1 MAENPLNPRDAKKVN
16 EELGFVEDALLS
28 IAATLTNTIQ
38 EAIEDIKDSSKG
50 VAEVLKDQVGKNV
63 KNLARDLNKT
73 AENTEKIAKGTLKRA
88 DIDKQITA
96 RLLKQQA
103 ITRNLATLANAGV
116 ISKQEEERVVKEIN
130 EAERAHSA
138 LLKDQLNIAI
148 QTQKNMGITG
158 RLIKG
163 ISKIPI
169 LGDLIDAGDVLAK
182 TTAAAAEEGATKF
195 STAKAGGKAL
205 LNSAKSLGPAA
216 GLGIA
221 VTLFKKFVELSFKAD
236 TQVTSLSRN
245 LSLSKDAA
253 RGLYTNLNLS
263 KSEINSIYN
272 DTENLVKAMTD
283 LSSRT
288 SFISMATNDQLET
301 QILLTKELGLSKEE
315 ANELQ
320 NIFAVNSENA
330 IEGKNAIVD
339 QVAAF
344 ANQNKV
350 IGNIAQIS
358 KEIATT
364 SALTRLSFKGNSAEL
379 AKAVINAN
387 RLGLSLSQVE
397 SIGNSLLDF
406 ESSIVNEMQAE
417 IFLNKDLNLEK
428 ARSFALDRDMAGLTA
443 EIKENVGD
451 AAEFADLN
459 VFAQNALAKTFGM
472 QAGELADILY
482 QEELIADVAGDY
494 LKNTR
499 AQADALREQGK
510 IEEANN
516 LEKTAALVR
525 AGVLTGKNLTDAQTA
540 VSAQDKFNQLILKLQ
555 ELFTNLFKGEGVDN
569 FVKNLET
576 FFKFFASG
584 GSIGDLIFGDNKL
597 FGTKSMETQG
607 FGLKPLQDTSA
618 EDFTIQ
624 THPKDTLVLA
634 GGTKLGEGANS
645 NSEVVSLLKELVNRN
660 GDVYLDGQKVGN
672 VLSSNYR
679 TMSN

>member
-73 AENTEKIAKGTLKRA
+73 AENTEKISKGTLKRA
-88 DIDKQITA
+88 DIEKQITA
-96 RLLKQQA
+96 RLVKQQA
-103 ITRNLATLANAGV
+103 ITRNLNTLARNGV
-116 ISKQEEERVVKEIN
+116 LSEEDKLKAINEIN
-130 EAERAHSA
+130 EAEKAHGA
-138 LLKDQLNIAI
+138 LLQDQLKIAI
-148 QTQKNMGITG
+148 KTQKNMGITG

-253 RGLYTNLNLS
+253 RGLFANLKLS
-263 KSEINSIYN
+263 KGEINSIYN

-417 IFLNKDLNLEK
+417 IFLNKDLNLQK
-428 ARSFALDRDMAGLTA
+428 ARSFAMDRDMAGLTE
-443 EIKENVGD
+443 EISK
-451 AAEFADLN
+451 
-459 VFAQNALAKTFGM
+459 
-472 QAGELADILY
+472 
-482 QEELIADVAGDY
+482 
-494 LKNTR
+494 
-499 AQADALREQGK
+499 
-510 IEEANN
+510 
-516 LEKTAALVR
+516 
-525 AGVLTGKNLTDAQTA
+525 
-540 VSAQDKFNQLILKLQ
+540 
-555 ELFTNLFKGEGVDN
+555 
-569 FVKNLET
+569 
-576 FFKFFASG
+576 
-584 GSIGDLIFGDNKL
+584 
-597 FGTKSMETQG
+597 
-607 FGLKPLQDTSA
+607 
-618 EDFTIQ
+618 
-624 THPKDTLVLA
+624 
-634 GGTKLGEGANS
+634 
-645 NSEVVSLLKELVNRN
+645 
-660 GDVYLDGQKVGN
+660 KVII
-672 VLSSNYR
+672 
-679 TMSN
+679 